1 MAPKRTHSPTSEGQ
15 RQLVELRLSQRQ
27 IGDACGVSHATIQRW
42 LSGAKAPVYEHRLK
56 LQELF
61 GIQRQSWDMVPEPQ
75 TLAESLAQR
84 LRAQADAI
92 TAVEAAKA
100 DKALPDA
107 VEGLEELIQQCRS
120 ARAVPDVAPTILAR
134 IGAIEVRA
142 IAEREKLRSAIE
154 LACHHP
160 DVKAWGGLLAEQL
173 QPHVLAW
180 LDLALHDLK
189 GHATPERI
197 AQWSAAYAA
206 WRERHWELIEAYE
219 RANAGLRAA
228 LPEGARFDTMPAT
241 SPPRVAA

>member
-1 MAPKRTHSPTSEGQ
+1 MPKRTHTPVSEGQ
-15 RQLVELRLSQRQ
+15 RRLLELRLSQRQ

-61 GIQRQSWDMVPEPQ
+61 GIERQSWDMVPEPQ
-75 TLAESLAQR
+75 TLAESLASA
-84 LRAQADAI
+84 LRTQADAI
-92 TAVEAAKA
+92 VTVEAAKA

-142 IAEREKLRSAIE
+142 IAERERLRSAIE
-154 LACHHP
+154 LACKHP
-160 DVKAWGGLLAEQL
+160 DVAAWGEELGEQIR
-173 QPHVLAW
+173 PHVLAY
-180 LDLALHDLK
+180 LDLMLHDLK
-189 GHATPERI
+189 GRATPERV
-197 AQWSAAYAA
+197 ADWSKAYAD
-206 WRERHWELIEAYE
+206 WRARHWELVELYE

-241 SPPRVAA
+241 SAPRAAA